1 MLSKDDDVGKG
12 ENINREI
19 AWNSL
24 FLKISKFIFWSWML
38 GLTNELLPLA
48 YEYVWGVTIGY
59 TEQFCKNT
67 EQFNLNIIRY

>member
-1 MLSKDDDVGKG
+1 MVSRDDDVGKGG

-24 FLKISKFIFWSWML
+24 FLKIAKIYFWSRML

-48 YEYVWGVTIGY
+48 YEYVWGVITSY
-59 TEQFCKNT
+59 V
-67 EQFNLNIIRY
+67 